1 MTDEDGTG
9 VSPSCEPTVSNETMA
24 ELVERP
30 IDEELELFS
39 ALANETR
46 LRILQIVD
54 AADGEVCGCEL
65 KPHLDVGQSSI
76 SQSMSRLQK
85 AGLLTRRKDGRW
97 RYYDTTPKA
106 TQLLGAVEPEP
117 PTVG

>member
-1 MTDEDGTG
+1 MADEHG
-9 VSPSCEPTVSNETMA
+9 SSMPPNCEPAISGETVTK
-24 ELVERP
+24 LVDRP

-46 LRILQIVD
+46 LRILQIID
-54 AADGEVCGCEL
+54 SAEGEVCGCEL

-76 SQSMSRLQK
+76 SQSMSRLRK

-97 RYYDTTPKA
+97 RYYDTTPQA
-106 TQLLGAVEPEP
+106 TKLLGAVDPEP
-117 PTVG
+117 PTIR